1 MTFAFCAHPTPLRSW
16 WFKRPV
22 QSWCCTSSLSFQF
35 KVPTSW
41 TILEEI
47 PAIGIP
53 STIITCCKWPKQAP
67 LLIHQPIGKTSMPPT
82 SLVSCRFGTTIV
94 QQPRAWNLDDLWDL
108 ASKQDPSAYGKLRL
122 QRPSDQKTAR
132 WWLTYSLICICWDT
146 YVRMIMCT
154 AWYVIISR
162 ILHVKIMPS
171 AVWSGS
177 HHALA
182 PANERLIY
190 PSFCQFRS
198 AGIPYDRRLQKW
210 IMPCEDLVACTGTG
224 QRSVSATVNR

>member
-1 MTFAFCAHPTPLRSW
+1 
-16 WFKRPV
+16 
-22 QSWCCTSSLSFQF
+22 
-35 KVPTSW
+35 
-41 TILEEI
+41 
-47 PAIGIP
+47 
-53 STIITCCKWPKQAP
+53 
-67 LLIHQPIGKTSMPPT
+67 MPPT
-82 SLVSCRFGTTIV
+82 TLVSCHFGTTIV
-94 QQPRAWNLDDLWDL
+94 QQPRAWNLDDFWDL

-154 AWYVIISR
+154 PWYVIIPR
-162 ILHVKIMPS
+162 ILHVKFMPS

-190 PSFCQFRS
+190 PRFSQFRS
-198 AGIPYDRRLQKW
+198 AGIPHVRRLQQW
-210 IMPCEDLVACTGTG
+210 IMPCEDLVAWTGTG
-224 QRSVSATVNR
+224 QRYPWPCQPQISPAHVSITGKPPIPKNWIPHPLQPSKRSSPLATIAQMLPKAHLVYLGIWVRVFPNIS